1 MLNQRGQREG
11 LHAICLDLLPAKG
24 VHVHRPDGG
33 WHLTPARYTFW
44 AVWLT
49 ILSPPGCLRAPNII
63 TLMGKCLARRFP
75 ITVIISKRPF
85 AVTAAQVNA
94 LVGAHFCSD
103 PCQIQHWIVHNE
115 SHFGVIV
122 LSGASGAACVQGLY
136 GKSDC
141 NTKCHRT
148 ILGTTS

>member
-122 LSGASGAACVQGLY
+122 LSGASGRLHYQLAPGLSP
-136 GKSDC
+136 GISDAIPKRR
-141 NTKCHRT
+141 NIR
-148 ILGTTS
+148 